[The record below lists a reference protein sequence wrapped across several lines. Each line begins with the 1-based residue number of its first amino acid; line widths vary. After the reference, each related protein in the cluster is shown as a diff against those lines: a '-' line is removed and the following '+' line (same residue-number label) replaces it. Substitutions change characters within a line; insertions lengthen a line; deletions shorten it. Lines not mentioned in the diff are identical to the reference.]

1 MHDLAEGATSVM
13 KTLVIWQMGLS
24 AAKSANLRPRIQ
36 IPLGAPSEVPCD
48 KRWPGGLVGGS
59 IITNT
64 GRDPSLFAPYR
75 VRFPGPDLAVRLSS
89 PAS

>member
-36 IPLGAPSEVPCD
+36 IPLGARASGGACWSACERDPC
-48 KRWPGGLVGGS
+48 RWPAARRGTVIEPCS
-59 IITNT
+59 T
-64 GRDPSLFAPYR
+64 GRIEPLDNQ
-75 VRFPGPDLAVRLSS
+75 S
-89 PAS
+89 PPFEH